1 MYLSTQFLQS
11 FKELEVK
18 NYLDFKNNDTH
29 ANKSNSKITCLCIPP
44 WAFENI
50 DREHDWFHNAYSFQE
65 MEPNVVKKYID
76 ISSKFVLHGYWIMS
90 SVEGHLKSA
99 GGQKENIS
107 LSMIDDLMPKDFHK
121 VKLPPSNL

>member
-1 MYLSTQFLQS
+1 MCSSDL
-11 FKELEVK
+11 
-18 NYLDFKNNDTH
+18 
-29 ANKSNSKITCLCIPP
+29 
-44 WAFENI
+44 
-50 DREHDWFHNAYSFQE
+50 DWFHNAYSFQE

-121 VKLPPSNL
+121 VKLPPSNLEEMYDKIADTLIYRKNS